1 MQFVP
6 LTGDG
11 LVHVLSLVLT
21 PCEHETEQ
29 LVQWL
34 HSEKFPSTINFKN
47 KGIVD
52 SKLKPEMVLSLS
64 LPPSLSLSL
73 SVSL

>member
-11 LVHVLSLVLT
+11 LVQVLSLVLT

-29 LVQWL
+29 LVQLL
-34 HSEKFPSTINFKN
+34 HSEKFPLTKKFKN
-47 KGIVD
+47 KRMVD
-52 SKLKPEMVLSLS
+52 SKLKF
-64 LPPSLSLSL
+64 
-73 SVSL
+73 

>member
-11 LVHVLSLVLT
+11 LVQVLSLVLT

-29 LVQWL
+29 LVQLL
-34 HSEKFPSTINFKN
+34 HSEKFPSTKKFKN
-47 KGIVD
+47 KKIVD
-52 SKLKPEMVLSLS
+52 SKLKS
-64 LPPSLSLSL
+64 
-73 SVSL
+73 